1 MVEDE
6 DKYAPKPRGGGR
18 ATGALREKKRRTKK
32 RAVSEASLANL
43 RPRWQPGQSGNP
55 SGKPQSLIEITKLAR
70 ALSPA
75 AIAKLNEILH
85 DPETPPRDQ
94 VAAARELLDRGL
106 GRPFM
111 AVLHG
116 QGGASPPE
124 LTEDGTP
131 VSALLAAARRNG
143 ESYEAEL
150 RRELARIEQD
160 KAQKKADFEAEIT
173 EASRAQAN
181 GAEIDPMMRLLL
193 QVRDEAE

>member
-1 MVEDE
+1 M
-6 DKYAPKPRGGGR
+6 
-18 ATGALREKKRRTKK
+18 
-32 RAVSEASLANL
+32 

-55 SGKPQSLIEITKLAR
+55 SGKPQSLVEITKLAR
-70 ALSPA
+70 TLSPA

-111 AVLHG
+111 AILHG
-116 QGGASPPE
+116 QGGASPLE

-131 VSALLAAARRNG
+131 VSALIAAARRNG

-160 KAQKKADFEAEIT
+160 KAKKKADFEAEIT
-173 EASRAQAN
+173 EASRAQAS
-181 GAEIDPMMRLLL
+181 GAEIDPMMSMLL

>member
-1 MVEDE
+1 MNEKDE
-6 DKYAPKPRGGGR
+6 CTPKSRGGGR
-18 ATGALREKKRRTKK
+18 ATGAPREKKRRGKK
-32 RAVSEASLANL
+32 RAVAEASLANL
-43 RPRWQPGQSGNP
+43 RPRWRPGQSGNP
-55 SGKPQSLIEITKLAR
+55 SGKPQSLVEITKLAR
-70 ALSPA
+70 SLSPA

-116 QGGASPPE
+116 QGGASPLE
-124 LTEDGTP
+124 LTDDSTP
-131 VSALLAAARRNG
+131 VSALIAAARRNG

-150 RRELARIEQD
+150 CRELVRIEQD
-160 KAQKKADFEAEIT
+160 KAKKKADFEAEIT
-173 EASRAQAN
+173 EASRAQAS
-181 GAEIDPMMRLLL
+181 GAEIDPMMSMLL